1 MHYGEVEKWSES
13 WSTLTNYFSADFHRK
28 FVKYCTKLSELL
40 KNNGMIFLLKK
51 IKKKL
56 GQNPKKLLGVFSQV
70 KIGLK
75 KKLSPKEIV
84 FIKGTFWVNTP
95 K

>member
-1 MHYGEVEKWSES
+1 MN
-13 WSTLTNYFSADFHRK
+13 LFSVDLGPK
-28 FVKYCTKLSELL
+28 FTKFGTELPQLL
-40 KNNGMIFLLKK
+40 KNPNKHKYLEQIFYKWEK
-51 IKKKL
+51 
-56 GQNPKKLLGVFSQV
+56 NPKNLLGVFTQV

-75 KKLSPKEIV
+75 KKLLPKEIV